1 MFAVNSQPAPMDA
14 AAGKALLARL
24 STLSFGASVEED
36 GTIVANN

>member
-1 MFAVNSQPAPMDA
+1 
-14 AAGKALLARL
+14 LLARL